1 MDFVKI
7 INDILEKNTP
17 EEIREYLYKLKI
29 TVSKEEFIKVC
40 DNKSN
45 DIAIKINNYIIQNG
59 EEIIKIF
66 NLIRKTKDEFLL
78 SKKSFDTMK
87 NQMIILK
94 KKYIEPYEKL
104 NKSISEKSNIE
115 TVKKLFELA
124 KNFKEDVKILKT
136 HYEKN
141 TLLLS
146 AKNFDVYLRLKK
158 FNLTQLSGII
168 FIKEEY
174 DWFLSNDENIMNKYR
189 SLFEKSVMNKSNDEL
204 IKFFELYSGLNILVT
219 EIKNF
224 SNKILKKLM
233 VEIFLEKI
241 IRQNINNIPISEL
254 NYANISKIRKDIIN
268 FFDMLDSY
276 NDVFNNLGKLLK
288 SSFDIKNFV
297 LYENVMEAV
306 SIYSF
311 IKYN

>member
-1 MDFVKI
+1 MDFVKV

-29 TVSKEEFIKVC
+29 TVSKEEFTKIC

-45 DIAIKINNYIIQNG
+45 EISIKINNYIIQYG

-66 NLIRKTKDEFLL
+66 NLIRKIKDEFLL
-78 SKKSFDTMK
+78 FKKSFDTMK

-94 KKYIEPYEKL
+94 KKYIEPFEKL
-104 NKSISEKSNIE
+104 NKSLFEKSNIE

-124 KNFKEDVKILKT
+124 KNFKEDVKILKI

-146 AKNFDVYLRLKK
+146 SKNFDVYLRLKK
-158 FNLTQLSGII
+158 YNLTQFSGII

-189 SLFEKSVMNKSNDEL
+189 LLFEKSVMNKNNDEL

-241 IRQNINNIPISEL
+241 IRQNINNIAINDL
-254 NYANISKIRKDIIN
+254 NYANISKIRKDINN
-268 FFDMLDSY
+268 FFDTLDNY

-306 SIYSF
+306 SIYIF